1 MSLWTRGSDRAFST
15 RGLCGMSQICIAT
28 FWKIAYL
35 IAMQCK
41 GEPDM
46 SYLARMCPCNGGTG
60 PFGRN
65 CRLGIDTT
73 PQL

>member
-1 MSLWTRGSDRAFST
+1 MSLWTRGSGRAFST

-46 SYLARMCPCNGGTG
+46 SYPSANVPVQRWNRAVPAATAG
-60 PFGRN
+60 
-65 CRLGIDTT
+65 
-73 PQL
+73 